1 MAVSPEFLEFLK
13 DQLSPFGPVRARRM
27 FGGAGL
33 FRDNL
38 MFGLIAED
46 TLYFKIDERNRPD
59 YEAAGMA
66 PFTYEGKGKKMQMSY
81 YEIPPE
87 VLEDPA
93 DLSVWARKAFE
104 AALAAT
110 SPSKRR
116 RRPTMGVVGN

>member
-1 MAVSPEFLEFLK
+1 MTVNPEFLEFLK
-13 DQLSPFGPVRARRM
+13 DQLSAFGPVSMRRM

-38 MFGLIAED
+38 MFALIAED

-59 YEAAGMA
+59 YETAGMA

-81 YEIPPE
+81 YEVPPD

-93 DLSVWARKAFE
+93 EMSAWAGKAFE
-104 AALAAT
+104 AALAGAKAKNK
-110 SPSKRR
+110 SKRTTR
-116 RRPTMGVVGN
+116 R

>member
-13 DQLSPFGPVRARRM
+13 DQLSHFGPVRARRM

-46 TLYFKIDERNRPD
+46 TLYLKIDERNRPD
-59 YEAAGMA
+59 YEASGMA

>member
-1 MAVSPEFLEFLK
+1 MAISPEFLEFLK
-13 DQLSPFGPVRARRM
+13 DQLSPFGTVSVRRM

-33 FRDNL
+33 FRDKL
-38 MFGLIAED
+38 MFALIAED
-46 TLYFKIDERNRPD
+46 TLYFKIDARNQPD

-81 YEIPPE
+81 YEVPPD

-104 AALAAT
+104 AAGAGA
-110 SPSKRR
+110 K
-116 RRPTMGVVGN
+116 NKKKIKH

>member
-13 DQLSPFGPVRARRM
+13 DQLSAFGPVSVRRM

-38 MFGLIAED
+38 MFALIAGD
-46 TLYFKIDERNRPD
+46 TLYFKIDARNRPD

-81 YEIPPE
+81 FEVPPD

-93 DLSVWARKAFE
+93 DLAGWARKAFE
-104 AALAAT
+104 AALARAKAKKKT
-110 SPSKRR
+110 KKK
-116 RRPTMGVVGN
+116 N

>member
-13 DQLSPFGPVRARRM
+13 DQLSPFGPVSARRM

-81 YEIPPE
+81 YEIPPD

-93 DLSVWARKAFE
+93 DLSAWARKAFE
-104 AALAAT
+104 AALAGAK
-110 SPSKRR
+110 SKNRAKKKAKR
-116 RRPTMGVVGN
+116 

>member
-1 MAVSPEFLEFLK
+1 MAVNPEFLDFLK
-13 DQLSPFGPVRARRM
+13 DQLNAFGPVTPRRM

-38 MFGLIAED
+38 MFALIAQD

-81 YEIPPE
+81 YEVPPD

-93 DLSVWARKAFE
+93 DLAGWARKAFA
-104 AALAAT
+104 AALAGARAK
-110 SPSKRR
+110 SKAKKK
-116 RRPTMGVVGN
+116 N